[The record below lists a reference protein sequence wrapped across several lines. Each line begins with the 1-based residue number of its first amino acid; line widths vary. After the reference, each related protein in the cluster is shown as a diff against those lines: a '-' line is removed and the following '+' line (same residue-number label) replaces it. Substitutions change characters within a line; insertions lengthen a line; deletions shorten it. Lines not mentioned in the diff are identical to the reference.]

1 MVLSVLKQYL
11 CAIMHFLHV
20 NRIYEFP
27 DDIGPSCV
35 VNGGT
40 EKENEKERRE
50 NRKMKERVPFA
61 VVGSNTLIPDPD
73 GGERKIRGRKYPWG
87 TVNVSYSKI
96 TQMGHFEA
104 APPIFWP
111 IILATVTSPK

>member
-1 MVLSVLKQYL
+1 MVNIISISTTLPCYV
-11 CAIMHFLHV
+11 
-20 NRIYEFP
+20 RIYEFP

-40 EKENEKERRE
+40 EKENERERRE

-87 TVNVSYSKI
+87 TVNVR
-96 TQMGHFEA
+96 ML
-104 APPIFWP
+104 APMALSPPLTHPI
-111 IILATVTSPK
+111 LS